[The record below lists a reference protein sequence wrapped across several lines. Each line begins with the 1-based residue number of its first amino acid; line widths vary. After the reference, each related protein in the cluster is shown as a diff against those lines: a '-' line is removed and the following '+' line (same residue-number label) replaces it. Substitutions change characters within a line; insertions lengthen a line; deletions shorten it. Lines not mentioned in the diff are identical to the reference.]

1 MLTPSKIM
9 NHHFEVAGK
18 NAYRAHSVDE
28 FFDIVAESYEQ
39 MFKENGELVKK
50 ISILAERLEEYKNDE
65 DNIRNALLTAQRMAD
80 KIVKE
85 TNQKADNQ
93 LAEVDE
99 YVKKTENASDE
110 KANKLIEDARARA
123 SEIIERANLQ
133 AAELIKNATAE
144 AKEQEVIARDRMI
157 KAQAGLD
164 LIEKEADK
172 FKRELLKLYSDHLE
186 LINKIPEMEGSDEAV
201 EVVEAVEQED
211 DKEDVKVYAPKE
223 EEKDVPAEV
232 GSADDDD
239 ISVEEYLKRY
249 TDDGY
254 DADEEDAV
262 EAVEDEEEP
271 QYEAEDEEETVEE
284 PEEEEE
290 YAEVEEEPRTSL
302 ADVYEAI
309 DGEEVIDEPAEE
321 EDEYIPELSD
331 DSFDSDVDADDD
343 AEDEDEEDESDYSE
357 PDEGDTF
364 KFDLSAFKF
373 SEDDDDDDS
382 ADEYYDD
389 DDSDDDYFDDDDD
402 DDEPKGSGFSSKFKG
417 FFKR

>member
-85 TNQKADNQ
+85 TNQKADDQ

-99 YVKKTENASDE
+99 YVKKKENASDE

-123 SEIIERANLQ
+123 SEIIERANIQ

-144 AKEQEVIARDRMI
+144 AKEQEVVARDRMI

-201 EVVEAVEQED
+201 EVVEAVEQEA
-211 DKEDVKVYAPKE
+211 EDVKVYSPKE
-223 EEKDVPAEV
+223 APAEV
-232 GSADDDD
+232 GAADDDDDD
-239 ISVEEYLKRY
+239 ISVEEYMKRY

-254 DADEEDAV
+254 VADEAEP
-262 EAVEDEEEP
+262 EEV
-271 QYEAEDEEETVEE
+271 YEAEEPEEEDSFEE
-284 PEEEEE
+284 EADEEEE

-302 ADVYEAI
+302 EDVYEAI

-321 EDEYIPELSD
+321 EDEYIPELD
-331 DSFDSDVDADDD
+331 DSFDSDADDD
-343 AEDEDEEDESDYSE
+343 DEEDEEESDYE

-373 SEDDDDDDS
+373 SDDDEDDESD
-382 ADEYYDD
+382 DEYYSDD
-389 DDSDDDYFDDDDD
+389 DGDDDYFDDDDD
-402 DDEPKGSGFSSKFKG
+402 EEEEKGSGFSSKFKG

>member
-85 TNQKADNQ
+85 TNQKADDQ

-99 YVKKTENASDE
+99 YVKKKENASDE

-123 SEIIERANLQ
+123 AEIIEKANLQ
-133 AAELIKNATAE
+133 AAELIRNATAE
-144 AKEQEVIARDRMI
+144 AKEQEVVARDRMI

-186 LINKIPEMEGSDEAV
+186 LINKIPEMVGSDEAV
-201 EVVEAVEQED
+201 EVVEAVEQEA
-211 DKEDVKVYAPKE
+211 EDVKVYSPKAA
-223 EEKDVPAEV
+223 PAEA
-232 GSADDDD
+232 GAADDDDDD
-239 ISVEEYLKRY
+239 ISVEEYMKRY
-249 TDDGY
+249 TDDGF
-254 DADEEDAV
+254 DAD
-262 EAVEDEEEP
+262 
-271 QYEAEDEEETVEE
+271 EE
-284 PEEEEE
+284 PEEEAYEAEE
-290 YAEVEEEPRTSL
+290 IEDEEPVVEEEDEDEEVEEEPITSL

-309 DGEEVIDEPAEE
+309 DGEQVIDEPAEE
-321 EDEYIPELSD
+321 EDEYIPELND
-331 DSFDSDVDADDD
+331 DDLEADDD
-343 AEDEDEEDESDYSE
+343 DEEESDYE
-357 PDEGDTF
+357 PDESDTF

-373 SEDDDDDDS
+373 SDDDEDDDDAS
-382 ADEYYDD
+382 DEYYDD
-389 DDSDDDYFDDDDD
+389 DDDDDDYFDDDEDE
-402 DDEPKGSGFSSKFKG
+402 EPKGGGFSSKFKG

>member
-85 TNQKADNQ
+85 TNQKADDQ

-110 KANKLIEDARARA
+110 KASKLIEDARARA

-223 EEKDVPAEV
+223 EEKAPAEV

-284 PEEEEE
+284 PEEEE

-321 EDEYIPELSD
+321 EDD
-331 DSFDSDVDADDD
+331 
-343 AEDEDEEDESDYSE
+343 EDESDYSE

-402 DDEPKGSGFSSKFKG
+402 DDDEPKGSGFSSKFKG